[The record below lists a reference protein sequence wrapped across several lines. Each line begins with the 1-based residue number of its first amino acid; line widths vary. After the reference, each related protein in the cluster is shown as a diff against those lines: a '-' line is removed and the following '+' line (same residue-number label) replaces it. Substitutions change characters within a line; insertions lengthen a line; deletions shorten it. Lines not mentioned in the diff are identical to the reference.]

1 MKMSEQQTTLHYVY
15 DPLCG
20 WCYGAAPLLQAAAT
34 IAGLKIELHA
44 GGLWMGSRRQP
55 MGEALRDYVRPHDQ
69 RIEALTGQHFG
80 ERYFNELLLREG
92 CLLDSELPIRAVLA
106 VTALGGDGLVML
118 HRIQQSHYRDGIW
131 IGEPAF
137 LATLA
142 AEQGISAEEFQQAY
156 LQAPLL
162 QHLADSQGW
171 MKRLGGQGYPTLGIE
186 RGGKLERIEVNQYLG
201 EPELLIPRLL
211 RAIE

>member
-142 AEQGISAEEFQQAY
+142 AEQGISAEAFQQAY

>member
-1 MKMSEQQTTLHYVY
+1 MSEQQTTLHYVY

-92 CLLDSELPIRAVLA
+92 RLLDSEPPIRAVLA

-142 AEQGISAEEFQQAY
+142 AEQGISAEEFQQVY

>member
-1 MKMSEQQTTLHYVY
+1 MSEQQTTLHYVY

-142 AEQGISAEEFQQAY
+142 AEQGISAEAFQQAY

>member
-1 MKMSEQQTTLHYVY
+1 MSEQQTTLHYVY

-34 IAGLKIELHA
+34 MAGLKIELHA
-44 GGLWMGSRRQP
+44 GGLLMGSRRQP

-92 CLLDSELPIRAVLA
+92 CLLDSEPPIRAVLA

-142 AEQGISAEEFQQAY
+142 AEQGISAEEFQQVY

>member
-34 IAGLKIELHA
+34 MAGLKIELHA
-44 GGLWMGSRRQP
+44 GGLWLGSRRQP

-92 CLLDSELPIRAVLA
+92 CLLDSEPPIRAVLA

-142 AEQGISAEEFQQAY
+142 AEQGIAAEAFQQSY

>member
-1 MKMSEQQTTLHYVY
+1 MSEQQTTLHYVY

-92 CLLDSELPIRAVLA
+92 CLLDSEPPIRAVLA

-137 LATLA
+137 LVTLA
-142 AEQGISAEEFQQAY
+142 AEQGISAEAFQQAY

>member
-20 WCYGAAPLLQAAAT
+20 WCYGAAPLLQAADT

-92 CLLDSELPIRAVLA
+92 CLLDSEPPIRAVLA

-118 HRIQQSHYRDGIW
+118 HRSQQSHYRDGIW

-142 AEQGISAEEFQQAY
+142 AEQGIVAEAFQQAY

-186 RGGKLERIEVNQYLG
+186 REGKLERIEINQYLG

>member
-34 IAGLKIELHA
+34 MAGLKIELHA
-44 GGLWMGSRRQP
+44 GGLWLGSRRQP

-92 CLLDSELPIRAVLA
+92 CLLDSEPPIRAVLA
-106 VTALGGDGLVML
+106 VTTLGGDGLTML

-142 AEQGISAEEFQQAY
+142 AEQGIAAEEFQQAY
-156 LQAPLL
+156 LQVPLL

-171 MKRLGGQGYPTLGIE
+171 MKRLGGQGYPTLGLMHN
-186 RGGKLERIEVNQYLG
+186 GKVSAVRVADFLGDPAGLCQHLLELME
-201 EPELLIPRLL
+201 
-211 RAIE
+211 

>member
-44 GGLWMGSRRQP
+44 GGLWLGSRRQP

-92 CLLDSELPIRAVLA
+92 CLLDSEPPIRAVLA
-106 VTALGGDGLVML
+106 VTALGGDGLAML

-142 AEQGISAEEFQQAY
+142 AEQGIAAEVFQQVY

-201 EPELLIPRLL
+201 EPESLIPRLL
-211 RAIE
+211 RAME

>member
-1 MKMSEQQTTLHYVY
+1 MSEQQTTLHYVY

-92 CLLDSELPIRAVLA
+92 GLLDSEPPIRAVLA

-186 RGGKLERIEVNQYLG
+186 RRGKLERIEVNQYLG

>member
-1 MKMSEQQTTLHYVY
+1 MTMSEQQTTLHYLY

-34 IAGLKIELHA
+34 LAGLKIELHA
-44 GGLWMGSRRQP
+44 GGLWLGSRRQP
-55 MGEALRDYVRPHDQ
+55 MGESLRDYVRPHDQ

-92 CLLDSELPIRAVLA
+92 CLLDSEPPIRAVLA
-106 VTALGGDGLVML
+106 VTALGGDGLAML
-118 HRIQQSHYRDGIW
+118 HRIQQSHYRDGSW
-131 IGEPAF
+131 MGEPAF

-142 AEQGISAEEFQQAY
+142 AEQGIAAEAFQQAY

-171 MKRLGGQGYPTLGIE
+171 MKKLGGQGYPTLGLMLN
-186 RGGKLERIEVNQYLG
+186 GKVSAVRVADFLGDPSGLRQYLL
-201 EPELLIPRLL
+201 ELM
-211 RAIE
+211 E

>member
-1 MKMSEQQTTLHYVY
+1 MSEQQTTLHYVY

-20 WCYGAAPLLQAAAT
+20 WCYGAAPLLQVAAT

-92 CLLDSELPIRAVLA
+92 CLLDSEPPIRAVLA

-142 AEQGISAEEFQQAY
+142 AEQGIAAEAFQQSY

>member
-1 MKMSEQQTTLHYVY
+1 MSEQQTTLHYLY

-34 IAGLKIELHA
+34 LAGLKIELHA
-44 GGLWMGSRRQP
+44 GGLWLGSRRQP
-55 MGEALRDYVRPHDQ
+55 MGVALRDYVRPHDQ

-92 CLLDSELPIRAVLA
+92 CLLDSEPPIRAVLA
-106 VTALGGDGLVML
+106 VTALGGDGLAML
-118 HRIQQSHYRDGIW
+118 HRIQQSHYRDGSW
-131 IGEPAF
+131 MGEPAF
-137 LATLA
+137 FATLA
-142 AEQGISAEEFQQAY
+142 AEQGIAAEAFQQAY

-171 MKRLGGQGYPTLGIE
+171 MKKLGGQGYPTLGLMLN
-186 RGGKLERIEVNQYLG
+186 GKVSAVRVADFLGDPSGLRQYLL
-201 EPELLIPRLL
+201 ELM
-211 RAIE
+211 E

>member
-20 WCYGAAPLLQAAAT
+20 WCYGAAPLLQVAAT

-92 CLLDSELPIRAVLA
+92 CLLDSEPPIRAVLA

-118 HRIQQSHYRDGIW
+118 LRIQQFHYRDGIW

-142 AEQGISAEEFQQAY
+142 AEQGIAAEAFQQAY

-171 MKRLGGQGYPTLGIE
+171 MKRLGGQGYPTLGLMHN
-186 RGGKLERIEVNQYLG
+186 GKVSAVRVADFLGDPAGLRQHLLELME
-201 EPELLIPRLL
+201 
-211 RAIE
+211 

>member
-34 IAGLKIELHA
+34 MAGLKIELHA

-92 CLLDSELPIRAVLA
+92 CLLDSEPPIRAVLA

-142 AEQGISAEEFQQAY
+142 AEQGIAAEAFQQSY

-171 MKRLGGQGYPTLGIE
+171 MKRLDGQGYPTLGIE

>member
-34 IAGLKIELHA
+34 IAGLKIDLHA
-44 GGLWMGSRRQP
+44 GGLWLGSRRQP

-92 CLLDSELPIRAVLA
+92 CLLDSEPPIRAVLA

-171 MKRLGGQGYPTLGIE
+171 MKRLGGQGYPTLG
-186 RGGKLERIEVNQYLG
+186 LECNGQLASIRVADYLG

>member
-92 CLLDSELPIRAVLA
+92 CLLDSEPPIRSVLA

-142 AEQGISAEEFQQAY
+142 AEQGIAAEAFQQAY

>member
-1 MKMSEQQTTLHYVY
+1 MKMSEQQTTLYYVY

-55 MGEALRDYVRPHDQ
+55 IGEALRDYVRPHDQ

-92 CLLDSELPIRAVLA
+92 CLLDSEPPIRAVLA

-142 AEQGISAEEFQQAY
+142 AEQGIAAEAFQQSY

-171 MKRLGGQGYPTLGIE
+171 MKRLGGQGYPTLGLMHN
-186 RGGKLERIEVNQYLG
+186 GKVSTVRVADFLGDPAGLRQHLLELME
-201 EPELLIPRLL
+201 
-211 RAIE
+211 

>member
-44 GGLWMGSRRQP
+44 GGLWLGSRRQP

-92 CLLDSELPIRAVLA
+92 RLLDSEPPIRAVLA

-142 AEQGISAEEFQQAY
+142 AEQGISAEAFQQAY

>member
-92 CLLDSELPIRAVLA
+92 CLLDSEPPIRAVLA

-142 AEQGISAEEFQQAY
+142 AEQGIAAEAFQQAY
-156 LQAPLL
+156 LLAPLL

>member
-44 GGLWMGSRRQP
+44 GGLWLGSRRQP

-92 CLLDSELPIRAVLA
+92 CLLDSEPPIRAVLA
-106 VTALGGDGLVML
+106 VTALGGDGLAML

-142 AEQGISAEEFQQAY
+142 AEQGIAAEAFQQVY

-211 RAIE
+211 RVIE

>member
-34 IAGLKIELHA
+34 IAGLKIDLHA
-44 GGLWMGSRRQP
+44 GGLWLGSRRQP

-92 CLLDSELPIRAVLA
+92 CLLDSEPPIRAVLA

-142 AEQGISAEEFQQAY
+142 AEQGIAAEAFQQSY

>member
-1 MKMSEQQTTLHYVY
+1 MSEQQTTLHYVY

-55 MGEALRDYVRPHDQ
+55 TGEALRDYVRPHDQ

-142 AEQGISAEEFQQAY
+142 AEQGISAEAFQQAY

-171 MKRLGGQGYPTLGIE
+171 MKRLGGQGYPTLGLMHN
-186 RGGKLERIEVNQYLG
+186 GKVSAVRVADFLGDPAGLRQHLLELME
-201 EPELLIPRLL
+201 
-211 RAIE
+211 

>member
-1 MKMSEQQTTLHYVY
+1 MSEQQTTLHYVY

-34 IAGLKIELHA
+34 IAGLKIDLHA
-44 GGLWMGSRRQP
+44 GGLWLGSRRQP

-92 CLLDSELPIRAVLA
+92 CLLDSEPPIRAVLA
-106 VTALGGDGLVML
+106 VTALGGDGLAML
-118 HRIQQSHYRDGIW
+118 HRILQSHYRDGIW

-142 AEQGISAEEFQQAY
+142 AEQGIAAEAFQQAY

>member
-1 MKMSEQQTTLHYVY
+1 MSEQQTTLHYVY

-44 GGLWMGSRRQP
+44 GGLWLGSRRQP

-92 CLLDSELPIRAVLA
+92 RLLDSEPPIRAVLA

-142 AEQGISAEEFQQAY
+142 AEQGISAEAFQQAY

>member
-80 ERYFNELLLREG
+80 ARYFNELLLREG
-92 CLLDSELPIRAVLA
+92 CLLDSEPPIRAVLA
-106 VTALGGDGLVML
+106 FTALGGDGLVML

-171 MKRLGGQGYPTLGIE
+171 MKRLGGQGYPTLGLMHN
-186 RGGKLERIEVNQYLG
+186 GKVSAVRVADFLGDPAGLRQHLLELME
-201 EPELLIPRLL
+201 
-211 RAIE
+211 

>member
-34 IAGLKIELHA
+34 IDGLKIELHA
-44 GGLWMGSRRQP
+44 GGLWLGSRRQP

-92 CLLDSELPIRAVLA
+92 CLLDSEPPIRAVLA

-142 AEQGISAEEFQQAY
+142 AEQGIAAEEFQQAY

-186 RGGKLERIEVNQYLG
+186 RRGKLERIEVNQYLG

>member
-44 GGLWMGSRRQP
+44 GGLWLGSRRQP

-92 CLLDSELPIRAVLA
+92 GLLDSEPPIRAVLA
-106 VTALGGDGLVML
+106 VTALGGDGLAML

-131 IGEPAF
+131 IGELAF

-142 AEQGISAEEFQQAY
+142 AEQGIAAEAFQQAY

>member
-34 IAGLKIELHA
+34 LDGLKIELHA
-44 GGLWMGSRRQP
+44 GGLWLGSRRQP

-92 CLLDSELPIRAVLA
+92 ALLDSEPPIRAILA
-106 VTALGGDGLVML
+106 VTALGGDGLAML

-131 IGEPAF
+131 TGELAF

-142 AEQGISAEEFQQAY
+142 AEQGIAAEAFQQAY

-186 RGGKLERIEVNQYLG
+186 RERRLERIELNQYLG
-201 EPELLIPRLL
+201 EPELLIPILVKR
-211 RAIE
+211 

>member
-92 CLLDSELPIRAVLA
+92 CLLDSEPPIRAVLA
-106 VTALGGDGLVML
+106 VTTLGGDGLTML

-142 AEQGISAEEFQQAY
+142 AEQGIAAEAFQQAY

-171 MKRLGGQGYPTLGIE
+171 MKRLGGQGYPTLGLMHNDKVSAV
-186 RGGKLERIEVNQYLG
+186 RVADFLGDPAGLRQHLLELME
-201 EPELLIPRLL
+201 
-211 RAIE
+211 

>member
-92 CLLDSELPIRAVLA
+92 CLLDSEPPIRAVLA

-162 QHLADSQGW
+162 QHLADSLGW
-171 MKRLGGQGYPTLGIE
+171 MKRLGGQGYPTLGLMHN
-186 RGGKLERIEVNQYLG
+186 GKVSAVRVADFLSDPAGLRQHLLELME
-201 EPELLIPRLL
+201 
-211 RAIE
+211 

>member
-20 WCYGAAPLLQAAAT
+20 WCYGAAPLLQVAAT

-92 CLLDSELPIRAVLA
+92 CLLDSEPPIRAVLA